1 MRKDFIV
8 ERQGRSFVLYAGLL
22 DLAHQQGL
30 KSIRTEL
37 LQVPS
42 SDNDNIAICMAT
54 VILERDGVEQT
65 FSGIGDAAP
74 RNVAPAM
81 QNCLIRMSETRAK
94 ARALRDAV
102 NVGVAAF
109 EELSDEGAHDGAPEQ
124 GYAVRFNRK
133 PQNNGLNHLSQ
144 QQTPRVAHSSTP
156 QNGHTPPA
164 NTTKITES
172 QLKAIRALCQRL
184 KITEQELLAQHEI
197 RTSLDDLPQNRA
209 SELISALNARSR

>member
-42 SDNDNIAICMAT
+42 ADNDNIAICMAT
-54 VILERDGVEQT
+54 VTLERDGVEQT

-124 GYAVRFNRK
+124 GYAMRFNRK
-133 PQNNGLNHLSQ
+133 PSPPPPPHI
-144 QQTPRVAHSSTP
+144 THSP
-156 QNGHTPPA
+156 APKNGHTPPA
-164 NTTKITES
+164 NTGKITES
-172 QLKAIRALCQRL
+172 QIKAIRSLCQRL
-184 KITEQELLAQHEI
+184 QITEQELLAQHEI
-197 RTSLDDLPQNRA
+197 RTRLDELPQNRA
-209 SELISALNARSR
+209 SELITALNARGR